1 MAILMA
7 KQVPSAHWYTRDG
20 NPLHEMLKKDGEG
33 TRATT
38 LADARKLGL
47 LPSVTSIIGV
57 LDKPALANWKMD
69 RAALAAVAN
78 PKQTDESEEYWL
90 ARVRSAAMQEAATA
104 ADIGSEV
111 HDAIDRCLGGEEYK
125 PGLEVYLA
133 PVKEWLAA
141 EKIEIIEREVVVAS
155 ASEGYAGRVDAF
167 FNDREKKFGAID
179 WKTRKTKPTE
189 KKIQPYD
196 GQAMQLAAY
205 LAARIGAGNLNKVRA
220 INVYI
225 STTEPGRISVY
236 EHADLIGEY
245 KAFLAACHLWRHL
258 KGYDPRVR

>member
-7 KQVPSAHWYTRDG
+7 KQVPSAHWYTREG

-57 LDKPALANWKMD
+57 LDKPALSNWKMD

-78 PKQTDESEEYWL
+78 PKQEAESEEYWL
-90 ARVRSAAMQEAATA
+90 ARVRSAAMQETAVA
-104 ADIGSEV
+104 ADMGSEI
-111 HDAIDRCLGGEEYK
+111 HDAIDRHLGGEEYK
-125 PGLEVYLA
+125 PELDVYLA
-133 PVKEWLAA
+133 PVKEWLAT
-141 EKIEIIEREVVVAS
+141 EKIEIVEREVVVANL
-155 ASEGYAGRVDAF
+155 AEGYAGRVDAF
-167 FNDREKKFGAID
+167 FNDRDKKFGAID
-179 WKTRKTKPTE
+179 WKTRRTKPAE

-196 GQAMQLAAY
+196 GQGMQLAAY
-205 LAARIGAGNLNKVRA
+205 LAARIGAGNLHKVRA
-220 INVYI
+220 VNVYI

-236 EHADLIGEY
+236 EHPGLEAEY
-245 KAFLAACHLWRHL
+245 HAFLAACHLWRHL

>member
-1 MAILMA
+1 MAILM
-7 KQVPSAHWYTRDG
+7 QRQMPSAHWYTRDG
-20 NPLHEMLKKDGEG
+20 HPQHDMPKKGGEG

-47 LPSVTSIIGV
+47 LPSVTSIIGI
-57 LDKPALANWKMD
+57 LDKPALTTWRMD

-78 PKQTDESEEYWL
+78 PKQAEESEEYWL

-125 PGLEVYLA
+125 PDLDVYLA

-141 EKIEIIEREVVVAS
+141 AKIEIVEREVVVAS

-167 FNDREKKFGAID
+167 FYDRDKKFGAID
-179 WKTRKTKPTE
+179 WKTRKTKPSE
-189 KKIQPYD
+189 RKIDAYPEHSFQI
-196 GQAMQLAAY
+196 AAY
-205 LAARIGAGNLNKVRA
+205 LAARIGAGNLHKARA
-220 INVYI
+220 FNVYI

-236 EHADLIGEY
+236 EHADLAEKY
-245 KAFLAACHLWRHL
+245 KAFLCCCHIWRL
-258 KGYDPRVR
+258 VKGYDPRD

>member
-7 KQVPSAHWYTRDG
+7 KQVPSAHWYTREG

-78 PKQTDESEEYWL
+78 PKQPDESEEYWL

-104 ADIGSEV
+104 ADMGSEI
-111 HDAIDRCLGGEEYK
+111 HAAIDRHLGGEEYK
-125 PGLEVYLA
+125 ADLEVYLA

-141 EKIEIIEREVVVAS
+141 EKIEIAEREVVVANL
-155 ASEGYAGRVDAF
+155 AEGYAGRVDAF
-167 FNDREKKFGAID
+167 FNDRAGVFGAVD
-179 WKTRKTKPTE
+179 WKTRRTKPTE
-189 KKIQPYD
+189 KSIKPYD

-205 LAARIGAGNLNKVRA
+205 LAARVGAGNLHKVRA
-220 INVYI
+220 VNVYI

-236 EHADLIGEY
+236 EHPGLEAEY
-245 KAFLAACHLWRHL
+245 HAFLAACALWRHL
-258 KGYDPRVR
+258 KGFDPRVR

>member
-7 KQVPSAHWYTRDG
+7 KQVPSAHWYTREG

-57 LDKPALANWKMD
+57 LDKPALSNWKMD

-78 PKQTDESEEYWL
+78 PKQPDESEEYWL

-104 ADIGSEV
+104 ADMGSEI
-111 HDAIDRCLGGEEYK
+111 HAAIDRHLGGEEYK
-125 PGLEVYLA
+125 ADLEVYLA

-141 EKIEIIEREVVVAS
+141 EKIEIAEREVVVANL
-155 ASEGYAGRVDAF
+155 AEGYAGRVDAF
-167 FNDREKKFGAID
+167 FNDRAGVFGAVD
-179 WKTRKTKPTE
+179 WKTRRTKPTE
-189 KKIQPYD
+189 KSIKPYD

-205 LAARIGAGNLNKVRA
+205 LAARVGAGNLHKVRA
-220 INVYI
+220 VNVYI

-236 EHADLIGEY
+236 EHPGLEAEY
-245 KAFLAACHLWRHL
+245 HAFLAACALWRHL
-258 KGYDPRVR
+258 KGFDPRVR